1 MSIRLAGA
9 LLRRRPALRR
19 FIWRR
24 AYQYLSAHYADQP
37 WTFTNYGFAFRDGD
51 PGRPQVR
58 PEDELERFGV
68 QLYHRVAS
76 GKLGG
81 LDVLEISCGRGGGAS
96 YIARCLQPHLTVGL
110 DAAPGMIAYCRLHHR
125 LPRLSFCVGDAE
137 VLPFGAEAFD
147 AVVNVEAAHCYG
159 SLPQFLSETSR
170 VLRPN
175 GWLLFADM
183 LSRGDIPAVRAQIT
197 TSGFT
202 TLEEED
208 MTSGVV
214 RALDE
219 DTNRRQQIAARAP
232 RPFRGAFAA
241 FAGVQNTAVY
251 RMLRSGDTAYLRF
264 AARRNLK

>member
-58 PEDELERFGV
+58 PEDEPERFGV

-110 DAAPGMIAYCRLHHR
+110 DASPGMIAYCRLHHR

-137 VLPFGAEAFD
+137 VLPIVAEAFD

-208 MTSGVV
+208 MTSGVM

-251 RMLRSGDTAYLRF
+251 GMLRSGDTAYLRF
-264 AARRNLK
+264 AARRNLE